1 MGRRF
6 RTWAAAG
13 LIGGLSGASL
23 AAQQPPKPPESAVP
37 AAPAPDEA
45 PAPDDGRAQ
54 YPPLLSNAFVN
65 INVGYIDYPFSS
77 LQLEPGH
84 DVGQVAVPRV
94 AVRAVLFGRHF
105 GRYVSAQGS
114 YMRPVKYVRYR
125 NIDGSG
131 TTRFVW
137 MHFGTVSL
145 LGRVPLGPRAS
156 VYGEGGLAVTN
167 RGGFE
172 MDEVPIVNDAHF
184 TAPLVGAGVEY
195 HLNPTWDV
203 VTGASYVFP
212 RDAHVQ
218 PRTLF
223 ASTGFR
229 YNLRPL
235 PPERVEETLRSEFI
249 FPEHLI
255 QVGFAT
261 NALGYGVNN
270 FLSRKV
276 PVFWG
281 GKVEVERSVFS
292 LQYQRNVFHT
302 RKVFSIDL
310 GANVS
315 RWRSHVDGQAFL
327 TASVYPLLRFT
338 LVRRRPADLYVSW
351 SVAGPSYISHDVI
364 DGRDTGSHFT
374 FQDFM
379 GMGVFFGPRR
389 QFNAEIGINHY
400 SNGNI
405 LTENAGVKIPLTFK
419 LGYGF

>member
-1 MGRRF
+1 MGRRV

-13 LIGGLSGASL
+13 LIGCFSGTSL
-23 AAQQPPKPPESAVP
+23 AAQEGGTP
-37 AAPAPDEA
+37 ADAPAPE
-45 PAPDDGRAQ
+45 DGRAQ

-65 INVGYIDYPFSS
+65 INIGYIDYPFSDV
-77 LQLEPGH
+77 QLEPGH
-84 DVGQVAVPRV
+84 EVGDV
-94 AVRAVLFGRHF
+94 AVRHLALRAVLLGRHF
-105 GRYVSAQGS
+105 GKHLSAQGS
-114 YMRPVKYVRYR
+114 YMRPIKYVRYR
-125 NIDGSG
+125 DIDGTG

-137 MHFGTVSL
+137 MHYGTLTL
-145 LGRVPLGPRAS
+145 LGRVPVGARAS
-156 VYGEGGLAVTN
+156 VYGEGGFAITSR
-167 RGGFE
+167 RGFDV
-172 MDEVPIVNDAHF
+172 DETPVVRNALF

-195 HLNPTWDV
+195 HVNSTWDIV
-203 VTGASYVFP
+203 SGASYIFP
-212 RDAHVQ
+212 KDSRRQ
-218 PRTLF
+218 PRTLL

-235 PPERVEETLRSEFI
+235 PPERVEETRRSRFM
-249 FPEHLI
+249 FPKQVI
-255 QVGFAT
+255 QLGFAT

-292 LQYQRNVFHT
+292 VQYQRNLFHT
-302 RKVFSIDL
+302 KKVFSIDM
-310 GANVS
+310 GVSVS
-315 RWRSHVDGQAFL
+315 RWRSDGEGQAFL

-364 DGRDTGSHFT
+364 DGRDTGGHFT

-379 GMGVFFGPRR
+379 GMGVFFGARR

-400 SNGNI
+400 SNGNL
-405 LTENAGVKIPLTFK
+405 LTDNAGVKIPLTFK